1 MLSSAILWHKSY
13 SGFFIKFSIPYLMR
27 VETVWGN
34 EIRQLIMENTTLKEL
49 PKYKYKGGKV
59 KFEFQI

>member
-1 MLSSAILWHKSY
+1 
-13 SGFFIKFSIPYLMR
+13 MR
-27 VETVWGN
+27 VETIWGN